1 MLARL
6 IDWSVRN
13 RIVVLVAAGLLM
25 AGGTY
30 LAFTMPVDVFPDLT
44 APTVTVMTE
53 AHGLAAEEVERLVTF
68 PIETSVTGAT
78 GVRRVRSSS
87 ALGFSIIW
95 VEFDWGTD
103 IYQARQIVNEK
114 LQLAAGN
121 LPEGIDLPV
130 MGPITS
136 IMGEVLLLGMRSDS
150 MSPMELRTLADWIV
164 RFRLMAVP
172 GVAQVI
178 PLGGEVRQYQVQV
191 DPDRLAALGLS
202 IDEVAEAVG
211 AANDAGSG
219 SFINYRSRELPVR
232 ALGQV
237 RSLDALAN
245 SVVARRETGTV
256 LVGHVGDVLLAG
268 APRIGAASV
277 NGNPAVIL
285 SVLKQ
290 PGVDTLELTARI
302 DDEIDRI
309 AESLPPGVTFERD
322 IIRQATF
329 IELAVENVA
338 AALRDGAILAILVL
352 LIFLMSWRSTLIS
365 ALAIPLSLLGAVC
378 GLWLLDITIN
388 TMTLGGMAIAIGA
401 LVDDAVIG
409 VENILRRLRQNF
421 ASQSSARNS
430 GENRSDEDRDQTLSV
445 VLSAAQE
452 VIVPIVYATFV
463 VIIVFLPLFFL
474 SGVEG
479 RLLQP
484 LGLAYV
490 LAILASLIVSL
501 TVTPALC
508 LMLLPQAARQR
519 AEDPPAVRL
528 FQRIYRPALAMA
540 MSWPKT
546 VVGLGLIA
554 LVVALASVPFLGRTF
569 LPEFNEGTLTLTSV
583 TLPGTSLQESDV
595 VGRMIE
601 GIALEHPEVVAISR
615 RTGRGELS
623 EHAMGANESE
633 IDVVFRLQDR
643 SREEFLEAFRNDL
656 TLVPGT
662 TTTIGQPLGHRIDHM
677 LSGTQAAIAIKIFG
691 PDLGTLREL
700 ALRVQDAVEGTEG
713 LVDLLVEQQAHTA
726 QLQVRVDRA
735 ALYRYGATAM
745 EVLHQVEAAVGGRG
759 VGQIREG
766 ERVFDLVVRFPAAA
780 RDDPQAISSL
790 PVRTARGLVPVG
802 QLASVREGL
811 GPNVVNRENGQRKI
825 VVSANVAE
833 RDVGSIVDE
842 LRGRINAAVQL
853 PPDYFIQF
861 GGQFESQQQAARII
875 SVTSLLAF
883 GLIALLLY
891 LAFSSWRATGL
902 VMLSLPLSLIG
913 GLATV
918 FVTGGILSIASMVG
932 LVTLFGI
939 ASRNA
944 ILLVAR
950 YRDLVGGGRSLSE
963 AVHDGSLDRLAPILM
978 TALTTGLALIPL
990 ALGGAQAGNEIQTPL
1005 AQVVLGGLLTSTALS
1020 LVVLP
1025 AAYVLRECR

>member
-25 AGGTY
+25 AAGTY
-30 LAFTMPVDVFPDLT
+30 LALTMPVDVFPDLT

-114 LQLAAGN
+114 LQLAVGN

-136 IMGEVLLLGMRSDS
+136 IMGEVLLIGMRSDS
-150 MSPMELRTLADWIV
+150 LSPMELRTLADWIV

-191 DPDRLAALGLS
+191 DPNRLAALGLS

-219 SFINYRSRELPVR
+219 SFINYRGRELPVR
-232 ALGQV
+232 ALGRV

-256 LVGHVGDVLLAG
+256 LVGHVGEVILAG

-290 PGVDTLELTARI
+290 PGVDTLKLTDRI

-352 LIFLMSWRSTLIS
+352 LVFLMSWRSTLIS

-378 GLWLLDITIN
+378 GLWLLDVTIN

-409 VENILRRLRQNF
+409 VENVLRRLRQSF
-421 ASQSSARNS
+421 AGQIL
-430 GENRSDEDRDQTLSV
+430 GENRTDDDRGQTLSV
-445 VLSAAQE
+445 VLSASQE

-508 LMLLPQAARQR
+508 LMLLPRAARQR
-519 AEDPPAVRL
+519 AEEPPAVRL

-540 MSWPKT
+540 TSWPKT
-546 VVGLGLIA
+546 VVGLA
-554 LVVALASVPFLGRTF
+554 LAALLVALASVPFLGRTF

-601 GIALEHPEVVAISR
+601 RIALEHPEVVAISR
-615 RTGRGELS
+615 RTGRAELS

-691 PDLGTLREL
+691 PDLGKLREL
-700 ALRVQDAVEGTEG
+700 ALQVHDAVEGTEG

-726 QLQVRVDRA
+726 QLQVRVDRG
-735 ALYRYGATAM
+735 ALYRYGVSAM
-745 EVLHQVEAAVGGRG
+745 EVLHQVEAAIGGRV

-766 ERVFDLVVRFPAAA
+766 ERVFDLVVRFPPAA
-780 RDDPQAISSL
+780 RDDPQSIAAL

-842 LRGRINAAVQL
+842 LRGRIDAAVQL
-853 PPDYFIQF
+853 PPDYYIQF
-861 GGQFESQQQAARII
+861 GGQFESQQQASRII

-883 GLIALLLY
+883 GLIALMLFM
-891 LAFSSWRATGL
+891 AFGSWRATGL

-918 FVTGGILSIASMVG
+918 FITGGILSIASMVG

-950 YRDLVGGGRSLSE
+950 YRDLVGAGRSLSE

-1025 AAYVLRECR
+1025 AAYVLWGGSSD